1 MNATS
6 KPTEKPARRTAAS
19 GKTRVPAK
27 PAATAGSQSR
37 IVESPAALDAEDII
51 RTADLEEPAPAPAAP
66 AAGLRI
72 RDAGDTGTPDE
83 IRPAPP
89 ATNRP
94 RLSTGARIRENRAY
108 QRVQKIKAAPLI
120 VPASDEMGY
129 KKLFTKFEEAF
140 LSADIKMIGEC
151 LSPAFEW
158 NLPNGQNIYGKAEA
172 LAEMER
178 RFAMPNGPKFS
189 KALWKFK
196 GRTVI
201 QTYKVEFLGPDGK
214 WRKSKGMDLYKI
226 RDGLIARKD
235 AYWKMVP

>member
-6 KPTEKPARRTAAS
+6 KTPDKPARRPAAS
-19 GKTRVPAK
+19 SK
-27 PAATAGSQSR
+27 PRGGSKATETAGSQTR
-37 IVESPAALDAEDII
+37 IVDSTAAVQDAEDII
-51 RTADLEEPAPAPAAP
+51 RTIDLEASAPAAP

-72 RDAGDTGTPDE
+72 REAEAPGEATE
-83 IRPAPP
+83 IAPAPV
-89 ATNRP
+89 ASNKP
-94 RLSTGARIRENRAY
+94 RLSSGARIRENRAY
-108 QRVQKIKAAPLI
+108 QRVQKIKPVKLV

-140 LSADIKMIGEC
+140 LAADIKMIGEC

-172 LAEMER
+172 LAEMES

-201 QTYKVEFLGPDGK
+201 QSYKVEFLGPDGK

>member
-1 MNATS
+1 MNAPS
-6 KPTEKPARRTAAS
+6 KSSAKPARRQAAAS
-19 GKTRVPAK
+19 RAGSAARGS
-27 PAATAGSQSR
+27 AATLASQAK
-37 IVESPAALDAEDII
+37 IVETAQTLEAEEII
-51 RTADLEEPAPAPAAP
+51 RSAELEEAPAAVSSP
-66 AAGLRI
+66 AGLRI
-72 RDAGDTGTPDE
+72 RDADAPGEASE
-83 IRPAPP
+83 IAPAPV
-89 ATNRP
+89 ASNKP
-94 RLSTGARIRENRAY
+94 RISSGARIRENRAY
-108 QRVQKIKAAPLI
+108 QRVQKIKPVKMV

-129 KKLFTKFEEAF
+129 KKLFTKFEDAF

-151 LSPAFEW
+151 LSPAFQW